1 MENRRGFP
9 LPRPSQHCKEAS
21 LNSRPVFGSISFFL
35 SPSAARRKALPLAL
49 LTTLALSAGCHQTL
63 PDNVVA
69 KVGTREISKESL
81 QSSIKS
87 MNLPA
92 SAPASVPSDV
102 LNRLIDNT
110 LISEAAEKDGL
121 ANRPDIRKKIEDDK
135 NRILRQALIKSQV
148 DDKVKVTDADVKNYF
163 DKHRQEI
170 KQPGY
175 VEVRQLIFPDQKTAD
190 RVVSTL
196 HRKGGFSRAVKKF
209 KGGPV
214 GKIFEGTVPPKF
226 ATFFF
231 GVPAGKV
238 TGPIAL
244 KDGIHYFKIDK
255 QVPGTLLS
263 FDQAKAGI
271 TQYLTSRM
279 KQDLYQKYLNSL
291 RAKTKITINQKSL
304 GELMGATSSAK
315 K

>member
-1 MENRRGFP
+1 M
-9 LPRPSQHCKEAS
+9 
-21 LNSRPVFGSISFFL
+21 NSRLLL
-35 SPSAARRKALPLAL
+35 SPAAVRGAVLPLAL
-49 LTTLALSAGCHQTL
+49 FATLSLSAGCHQTL

-69 KVGTREISKESL
+69 KVGTREILKETL

-102 LNRLIDNT
+102 LNRLIDKT
-110 LISEAAEKDGL
+110 LISEAAEQDGL
-121 ANRPDIRKKIEDDK
+121 ANRPDIRKKIEDDR
-135 NRILRQALIKSQV
+135 NRILRHALIKSQV

-175 VEVRQLIFPDQKTAD
+175 VEVRQLILPDQKTAD
-190 RVVSTL
+190 RVSPTL
-196 HRKGGFSRAVKKF
+196 KKKKGFSRAMKKF

-214 GKIFEGTVPPKF
+214 GKIFEGTVPPQF
-226 ATFFF
+226 AKFFF

-244 KDGIHYFKIDK
+244 KDGIHYFKIDT

-263 FDQAKAGI
+263 FDQAKSGI

-291 RAKTKITINQKSL
+291 RAKTKISINQKTL
-304 GELMGATSSAK
+304 NVLMGATSSAK

>member
-1 MENRRGFP
+1 M
-9 LPRPSQHCKEAS
+9 S
-21 LNSRPVFGSISFFL
+21 SRLFL
-35 SPSAARRKALPLAL
+35 SAASSRLSLTTVRGAVFPLAL
-49 LTTLALSAGCHQTL
+49 VATLALSAGCHQTL

-69 KVGTREISKESL
+69 KVGTREISKETL

-102 LNRLIDNT
+102 LNRMIDNT
-110 LISEAAEKDGL
+110 LISEAAEKEGL
-121 ANRPDIRKKIEDDK
+121 ANRPDLRKKIADDRD
-135 NRILRQALIKSQV
+135 RILRQALIKSQV
-148 DDKVKVTDADVKNYF
+148 DDKIKVTDADVQAYF

-175 VEVRQLIFPDQKTAD
+175 VEVRQLILPDQKTAD
-190 RVVSTL
+190 RVFPTL
-196 HRKGGFSRAVKKF
+196 RKKKGFAKAMKKF

-214 GKIFEGTVPPKF
+214 GKIFEGTVPPQF
-226 ATFFF
+226 AKFFF
-231 GVPAGKV
+231 GVPVGKV
-238 TGPIAL
+238 TGPISL
-244 KDGIHYFKIDK
+244 KDGIHYFKVDK

-291 RAKTKITINQKSL
+291 RAKTKISINQKSL
-304 GELMGATSSAK
+304 GELIGATSSAK

>member
-1 MENRRGFP
+1 MNFRIFPTLGSFHRGM
-9 LPRPSQHCKEAS
+9 
-21 LNSRPVFGSISFFL
+21 
-35 SPSAARRKALPLAL
+35 ALPLTL
-49 LTTLALSAGCHQTL
+49 LAGLSLTSGCHQTL
-63 PDNVVA
+63 SDNVVA
-69 KVGTREISKESL
+69 KVGTREITKESL
-81 QSSIKS
+81 QSAIKD
-87 MNLPA
+87 MNLPS

-110 LISEAAEKDGL
+110 LITEEAEQEGL
-121 ANRPDIRKKIEDDK
+121 PNRPDIRKKLEDAR
-135 NRILRQALIKSQV
+135 NRILRQALIKTQV
-148 DDKVKVTDADVKNYF
+148 DDKVKVTDADVQSYF

-175 VEVRQLIFPDQKTAD
+175 VEVRQVIIPDQKTAD
-190 RVVSTL
+190 RIVSSL
-196 HRKGGFSRAVKKF
+196 RKKKGFSRAIEKF

-214 GKIFEGTVPPKF
+214 GKIFEGTVPPQF
-226 ATFFF
+226 AKFFF
-231 GVPAGKV
+231 GVPAGSV

-255 QVPGTLLS
+255 QVPGKLLS

-271 TQYLTSRM
+271 TQFLTSRM

-291 RAKTKITINQKSL
+291 RAKTKIAINQKSL
-304 GELMGATSSAK
+304 GELMGAASSVK